1 LTKKNIKFLT
11 QKKASPPTLKA
22 QLKLHKTD
30 IPIRPVINNRTAPTY
45 KLARYLTKILD
56 QYISLNNYFN
66 VTNSTN
72 LANDLTKLEIQENH
86 KTISFDIK
94 DLYVNIPVGE
104 TLNII
109 KCKLLKNNNIR
120 ITHQMLSLLKVIL
133 SQNYF
138 MFQQKIYHPAQG
150 ISMGSPVSSLIAE
163 IFVQHYEDA
172 NLKQLLDMKSITLY
186 VRYVDDVLV
195 IYDTTKINLH
205 TLNTY
210 INKIHNNIKLNPT
223 YEEHNSIAFLDLT
236 ITRRHTKLE
245 VDIYR
250 KPTTTGTTINFL
262 SNHPIEQKWQPLSS
276 T

>member
-1 LTKKNIKFLT
+1 
-11 QKKASPPTLKA
+11 
-22 QLKLHKTD
+22 
-30 IPIRPVINNRTAPTY
+30 
-45 KLARYLTKILD
+45 
-56 QYISLNNYFN
+56 
-66 VTNSTN
+66 
-72 LANDLTKLEIQENH
+72 
-86 KTISFDIK
+86 
-94 DLYVNIPVGE
+94 
-104 TLNII
+104 
-109 KCKLLKNNNIR
+109 
-120 ITHQMLSLLKVIL
+120 MLSLLKVIL

-138 MFQQKIYHPAQG
+138 MFQQKIYQPAQG

-205 TLNTY
+205 TINTY
-210 INKIHNNIKLNPT
+210 INKIHNSIKLNPT

-250 KPTTTGTTINFL
+250 KPTTTDTKINFL